1 MGGIDSMGKFY
12 SMGGIKSV
20 LVVWIIPPSTRA
32 TNSPYLVR
40 NIFWDITQLANVSIS
55 VWVKPSFGL

>member
-1 MGGIDSMGKFY
+1 MGGIYSMGGIDSMGKFY

-40 NIFWDITQLANVSIS
+40 NIF
-55 VWVKPSFGL
+55 